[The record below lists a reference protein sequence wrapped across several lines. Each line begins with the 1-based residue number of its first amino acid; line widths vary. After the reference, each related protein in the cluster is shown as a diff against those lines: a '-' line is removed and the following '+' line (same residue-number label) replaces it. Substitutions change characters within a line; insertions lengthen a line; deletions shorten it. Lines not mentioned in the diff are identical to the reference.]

1 MYQVPC
7 THIGQQLARGE
18 MLFGARHL
26 TAPCRAIARSAHQC
40 SKRGYHSVAAR
51 LLARRL
57 RYRMGHNGT
66 PEKKPTVFLGQRAWV
81 YGGLAN
87 LGWQSGGNVGE
98 ALAVEAC
105 PPGAVRLHGLTP
117 DLHRDESL
125 GIGQCDQ
132 RVERP
137 AMSGARLLG
146 GRSL

>member
-1 MYQVPC
+1 
-7 THIGQQLARGE
+7 
-18 MLFGARHL
+18 
-26 TAPCRAIARSAHQC
+26 
-40 SKRGYHSVAAR
+40 
-51 LLARRL
+51 
-57 RYRMGHNGT
+57 MGHRQ
-66 PEKKPTVFLGQRAWV
+66 KKPPVFLGQRGWV
-81 YGGLAN
+81 CGGLAS
-87 LGWQSGGNVGE
+87 LGWQSGGDVGE

-105 PPGAVRLHGLTP
+105 PPGAVRLHRLTP